1 MGRIMITMDIVLNNQ
16 LEAGKD
22 YRFLELAVDAGAW
35 PKHDSRRRSLLV
47 SFNTPGYYSLA
58 VRLLAL
64 TAHLS
69 PTVNQAWDT
78 RYTEADINED
88 GKALVD
94 AIIAWKPDLVAFT
107 VNIWNLQRCLD
118 VIPGLKQAM
127 PNSTILFGGQEVTN
141 SVTDF
146 LAEQSDLDY
155 IIDGEGEIPFLQFL
169 ASWDEA
175 DRKPG
180 SVEAVSGLRFRNDGS
195 TALTRPAELVLDL
208 DTLPSPVLAGLVPVS
223 TKNKLGVMLEGA
235 RGCPYQCSFCFEGS
249 RVTKVRMAS
258 IERLSAEAH
267 FMAERGSTYFH
278 LMDPILCNSKPE
290 RLKGIADLFKD
301 LNRGRTMQISLET
314 YAQHIHDGIAP
325 FLADFTIIDVGLQSI
340 NAATQK
346 EIRRSFSMDRFREG
360 LASLRKVNPNFNLYL
375 ICGLP
380 HETLKSFLE
389 GIQFVIGERPMRV
402 FINELCLLN
411 GTELRKRAADYGY
424 DFSPA
429 PPYKVFA
436 SAWMSRYEMRL
447 ANTLANTVYRRYNY
461 SIRALF
467 PLAPW
472 VRNTSPGMGRNI
484 VLDLSSAPDKSAI
497 EERIRE
503 AAGNDVELITGQDI
517 VASQTVRLIGQ
528 LQLMGASRIK
538 VTAPLAAYTD
548 GAAAE
553 RLVALGVLQFTAVM
567 TESQA
572 HSMDLLSNIARTFSM
587 KGYASLKPVTEIVVQ
602 QSGED
607 RAAYLDLVDQA
618 CRSAAEIV
626 NIPAVV
632 QGSGDGW
639 IKSLAERFRT
649 QVESGKW
656 MKVPRLVAREALK
669 DVRDRD
675 EVLAMLQQFDLISV

>member
-1 MGRIMITMDIVLNNQ
+1 MDIVLNNQ

-22 YRFLELAVDAGAW
+22 YRFLELPVDTAAW
-35 PKHDSRRRSLLV
+35 PKQDSRRRSLLV

-69 PTVNQAWDT
+69 PSTNRAWDT
-78 RYTEADINED
+78 RYAEADINED

-94 AIIAWKPDLVAFT
+94 AIIAWKPELIAFT
-107 VNIWNLQRCLD
+107 VNIWNLQQCLD
-118 VIPGLKQAM
+118 VIPLLKQAL
-127 PNSTILFGGQEVTN
+127 PDSTILLGGQEVTN

-146 LAEQSDLDY
+146 LAEQSGLDY

-169 ASWDEA
+169 ASWDGA
-175 DRKPG
+175 DRTPG
-180 SVEAVSGLRFRNDGS
+180 SVEAVSGLHFRNDGS
-195 TALTRPAELVLDL
+195 TALTRPAELVQDL
-208 DTLPSPVLAGLVPVS
+208 DALPSPILAGLVPVS

-301 LNRGRTMQISLET
+301 LNRGRKMQISLET

-325 FLADFTIIDVGLQSI
+325 YLADFTIIDVGLQSI
-340 NAATQK
+340 NTATQK

-389 GIQFVIGERPMRV
+389 GIRFVIGERPMRV

-424 DFSPA
+424 DFSAA

-436 SAWMSRYEMRL
+436 SAWMSRFEMRL
-447 ANTLANTVYRRYNY
+447 ANTLANTVYRRYNF

-472 VRNTSPGMGRNI
+472 VRNTSPGMGRTI
-484 VLDLSSAPDKSAI
+484 TADLTAARDNAAI

-503 AAGNDVELITGQDI
+503 ASGNDVELVTGQDI
-517 VASQTVRLIGQ
+517 MASQTIRLIGQ
-528 LQLMGASRIK
+528 LQLMGASRLK
-538 VTAPLAAYTD
+538 VTAPITAYSD
-548 GAAAE
+548 AAAVE
-553 RLVALGVLQFTAVM
+553 RLVSLGVLQFTAVM
-567 TESQA
+567 KGHDTG
-572 HSMDLLSNIARTFSM
+572 SMDILTNIARTFSM
-587 KGYASLKPVTEIVVQ
+587 KGYASLKPVTELVVLQ
-602 QSGED
+602 NGED
-607 RAAYLDLVDQA
+607 RTAYLDLVDRA
-618 CRSAAEIV
+618 CRSTVEIV
-626 NIPAVV
+626 NIPADV
-632 QGSGDGW
+632 QGCGDDW
-639 IKSLAERFRT
+639 IGPLADRFRT
-649 QVESGKW
+649 QVENGKW

-675 EVLAMLQQFDLISV
+675 EVLTMLQQFDLISV

>member
-1 MGRIMITMDIVLNNQ
+1 MDIVLNNQ

-22 YRFLELAVDAGAW
+22 YRFLELPADAAAW
-35 PKHDSRRRSLLV
+35 PKQDDRGRSLLV

-69 PTVNQAWDT
+69 PTVNRTWDT
-78 RYTEADINED
+78 RYAEADINED
-88 GKALVD
+88 STALVN
-94 AIIAWKPDLVAFT
+94 AIIAWKPDLIAFT
-107 VNIWNLQRCLD
+107 VNIWNLQQCLD
-118 VIPGLKQAM
+118 VIPLLKQAL
-127 PNSTILFGGQEVTN
+127 PSSTILLGGQEVTN

-169 ASWDEA
+169 ASWDGAE
-175 DRKPG
+175 RKPG
-180 SVEAVSGLRFRNDGS
+180 PVGAVSGLRFRNDDS
-195 TALTRPAELVLDL
+195 TALTRPAELVPDL
-208 DTLPSPVLAGLVPVS
+208 DALPSPVLAGLVPVS

-290 RLKGIADLFKD
+290 RLKDIADLFKD
-301 LNRGRTMQISLET
+301 LNRGRKMQISLET

-325 FLADFTIIDVGLQSI
+325 YLADFTIIDVGLQSI
-340 NAATQK
+340 NTATQK
-346 EIRRSFSMDRFREG
+346 EIRRSFSMERFREG

-380 HETLKSFLE
+380 HETLMSFLE
-389 GIQFVIGERPMRV
+389 GIRFVIGERPMRV

-411 GTELRKRAADYGY
+411 GTELRRRAADYGY

-436 SAWMSRYEMRL
+436 SAWMNRFEMRL
-447 ANTLANTVYRRYNY
+447 ANTLANTVYRRYNF

-484 VLDLSSAPDKSAI
+484 VVDLSAVTDKAAI

-503 AAGNDVELITGQDI
+503 ASGNDVELVTGQDI
-517 VASQTVRLIGQ
+517 MASQTIRLIGQ
-528 LQLMGASRIK
+528 LQLMGASRLK
-538 VTAPLAAYTD
+538 VTAPITAYSD
-548 GAAAE
+548 AAAVE
-553 RLVALGVLQFTAVM
+553 RLVSLGVLQFTAVM
-567 TESQA
+567 NGRDTGG
-572 HSMDLLSNIARTFSM
+572 MGLLANIARTFSM
-587 KGYASLKPVTEIVVQ
+587 KGYASLKPVTELVLLQ
-602 QSGED
+602 NGED

-618 CRSAAEIV
+618 CGSAADIV
-626 NIPAVV
+626 NIPAAV
-632 QGSGDGW
+632 QGCGDDW
-639 IKSLAERFRT
+639 IASLASRFRT

-656 MKVPRLVAREALK
+656 MKVPRLVARKALK

>member
-1 MGRIMITMDIVLNNQ
+1 MDIVLNNV
-16 LEAGKD
+16 LETGKD
-22 YRFLELAVDAGAW
+22 YQQIELAPDAGAW
-35 PKHDSRRRSLLV
+35 PAQDGRARALLI

-69 PTVNQAWDT
+69 PSVNQAWDT
-78 RYTEADINED
+78 RYAEADINED
-88 GKALVD
+88 WQALAA
-94 AIIAWKPDLVAFT
+94 AITAWKPDVVAFT
-107 VNIWNLQRCLD
+107 VNIWNLQRCLE
-118 VIPGLKQAM
+118 VIPSLKRAL
-127 PNSTILFGGQEVTN
+127 PSSAILLGGQEVTN

-146 LAEQSDLDY
+146 LAEHRDIDY
-155 IIDGEGEIPFLQFL
+155 IIDGEGEIPLLQFL
-169 ASWDEA
+169 ASWDPA
-175 DRKPG
+175 ARKLGTPA
-180 SVEAVSGLRFRNDGS
+180 AVSGLRYRVNGR
-195 TALTRPAELVLDL
+195 TAATGPAQLVQDL
-208 DTLPSPVLAGLVPVS
+208 DTLPSPILAGLVPVG

-249 RVTKVRMAS
+249 RVTKVRIAS
-258 IERLSAEAH
+258 IERISAEAR
-267 FMAERGSTYFH
+267 FMASRGATYFH

-301 LNRGRTMQISLET
+301 LNQGRKMQISLET

-325 FLADFTIIDVGLQSI
+325 YLADFTIIDVGLQSI

-360 LASLRKVNPNFNLYL
+360 LSSLRKVNPNFNLYL

-389 GIQFVIGERPMRV
+389 GIQFVIEERPMRI

-424 DFSPA
+424 DFSPT

-447 ANTLANTVYRRYNY
+447 ANTLANTVYRRYNF

-484 VLDLSSAPDKSAI
+484 VVDLCADADKASI

-503 AAGNDVELITGQDI
+503 ASGNDLELVTGQDI
-517 VASQTVRLIGQ
+517 TASQTIRLIGQ
-528 LQLMGASRIK
+528 LQLMGASRLK
-538 VTAPLAAYTD
+538 LTAPLPAFSNVAD
-548 GAAAE
+548 VE
-553 RLVALGVLQFTAVM
+553 RLVALGVLHFTAVM
-567 TESQA
+567 KGNETR
-572 HSMDLLSNIARTFSM
+572 SMDLLSNVARTFSM
-587 KGYASLKPVTEIVVQ
+587 KGYASLKPVTELVVLHT
-602 QSGED
+602 GED
-607 RAAYLDLVDQA
+607 LTAYLDRVDQA

-626 NIPAVV
+626 NIPAAV
-632 QGSGDGW
+632 QGFGDDW
-639 IKSLAERFRT
+639 IDRLADRFRK

-669 DVRDRD
+669 DVRDRN
-675 EVLAMLQQFDLISV
+675 EVLAMLQQFDLISA